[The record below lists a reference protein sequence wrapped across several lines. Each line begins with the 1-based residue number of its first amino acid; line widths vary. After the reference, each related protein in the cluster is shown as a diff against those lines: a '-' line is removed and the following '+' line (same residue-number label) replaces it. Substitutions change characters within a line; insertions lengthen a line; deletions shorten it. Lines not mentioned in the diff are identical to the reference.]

1 MQSHD
6 LLVPA
11 RYYRRLD
18 EILLRHGVDFREL
31 LRQMS
36 LPVDALDGPD
46 CSLRLS
52 QVERL
57 IAIAERMSGRSD
69 LGFELGGVLTLS
81 AHSFVG
87 FGMLASPTAYDA
99 LRFVSR
105 YFALVMPSFRLSI
118 ASKPRGEELRFT
130 PAVAMSHQCL
140 AFHLEAIAM
149 AALRDISDLV
159 GRPAP
164 TRLLFSI
171 KEPKH
176 VERYAR
182 LRDVTAFFGVSS
194 EPGITLQFSSD
205 LRDFRLPMQDKN
217 ALKVA
222 EQRCQ
227 EKLHQA
233 RSARG
238 YSDWVSM
245 TLREVGNGGPS
256 LVEMARLLNLS
267 PRTLNRYLQREGS
280 SYRQLAAQA
289 QFELASERLS
299 SSLLSITEIAYSL
312 GFTDLSN
319 FTRAFR
325 QFAGCSP
332 REFRLAAQ
340 LNHSASAAVPLG
352 ERPAARSRSRRPR
365 S

>member
-1 MQSHD
+1 MPMQD

-18 EILLRHGVDFREL
+18 EILLRHGVEFREL
-31 LRQMS
+31 LQQMS
-36 LPVDALDGPD
+36 LPADALDAPD

-57 IAIAERMSGRSD
+57 IALAERLSGRSD
-69 LGFELGGVLTLS
+69 LGFDLGSLLTLS
-81 AHSFVG
+81 THSFVG
-87 FGMLASPTAYDA
+87 FGMLASPTAYEA

-118 ASKPRGEELRFT
+118 VSKPRGEELRFT
-130 PAVAMSHQCL
+130 PAIAMSHQCL
-140 AFHLEAIAM
+140 SFHMEAIAM

-159 GRPAP
+159 GRPLP
-164 TRLLFSI
+164 TRLLFSMNA
-171 KEPKH
+171 PKH
-176 VERYAR
+176 VERYDK

-194 EPGITLQFSSD
+194 EPGITLQFSSE
-205 LRDFRLPMQDKN
+205 LRDFKLPMQDKN

-227 EKLHQA
+227 EKLHQT

-280 SYRQLAAQA
+280 SYRALAAQA
-289 QFELASERLS
+289 QYEIACERLGT
-299 SSLLSITEIAYSL
+299 SLLSVTEIAYSL
-312 GFTDLSN
+312 GYTDLSN

-332 REFRLAAQ
+332 SDFRKASQ
-340 LNHSASAAVPLG
+340 LNKSEAAAG
-352 ERPAARSRSRRPR
+352 RPAPERTRRSQR
-365 S
+365 